1 MKLNLLMTTTTI
13 LTFFLGGISAY
24 GDVASTSESDKEVT
38 LVAGEGGVTPP
49 VGPLD
54 PIDPDNP
61 GTGQLGPLSID
72 YVSNL
77 KFGEHK
83 IAGGNMSYKALNKD
97 PYIQVTD
104 LRGAGE
110 GWSLSAKMSNFVN
123 EKNQVLKGATLSMT
137 NGKVKAASPDNVSLI
152 PQKSNVI
159 FDNEQS
165 QLVMQA
171 PEKSGRGTW
180 ILTWAGMDQANEEVQ
195 LNVIAGT
202 PEANTEYNASIIWEL
217 EDAPK

>member
-1 MKLNLLMTTTTI
+1 MTTTTI

-24 GDVASTSESDKEVT
+24 GDVASTSDSDKEIT
-38 LVAGEGGVTPP
+38 LVAGKGVVTPP
-49 VGPLD
+49 AGPKD
-54 PIDPDNP
+54 PMDPNNP
-61 GTGQLGPLSID
+61 GTGQIGPLSID

-83 IAGGNMSYKALNKD
+83 IARGNMSYKALNKD

-104 LRGAGE
+104 LRGVGE

-123 EKNQVLKGATLSMT
+123 EKNQVLKGATLTMT

-152 PQKSNVI
+152 PQKSNVV

-171 PEKSGRGTW
+171 AERSGRGTW
-180 ILTWAGMDQANEEVQ
+180 LLSWKGTDQGNGAIQ

-202 PEANTEYNASIIWEL
+202 PKENTEYNASITWEL